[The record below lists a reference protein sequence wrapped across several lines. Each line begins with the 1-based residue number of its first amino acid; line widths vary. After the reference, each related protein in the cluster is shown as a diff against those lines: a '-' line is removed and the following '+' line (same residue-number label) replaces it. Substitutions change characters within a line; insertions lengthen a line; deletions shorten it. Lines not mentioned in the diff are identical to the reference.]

1 MHRIAWL
8 AALAA
13 LTSHADEGSVRLKDG
28 AGRDMVVAR
37 CSVCHSLDYIQMNAP
52 FLDRKAW
59 EGEVNKM
66 ISAFTAPIG
75 KEEVAPIVDYLH
87 AQYGKP

>member
-13 LTSHADEGSVRLKDG
+13 LASHADEGSVRLKD
-28 AGRDMVVAR
+28 APGRDTVVAR
-37 CSVCHSLDYIQMNAP
+37 CSVCHSLDYIEMNAP

-66 ISAFTAPIG
+66 VSAFAALIG

>member
-13 LTSHADEGSVRLKDG
+13 LAAHADEGSVRLKE
-28 AGRDMVVAR
+28 APGRDLVVAR
-37 CSVCHSLDYIQMNAP
+37 CSACHSLDYIEMNAP

-66 ISAFTAPIG
+66 ASAFAAPIG
-75 KEEVAPIVDYLH
+75 KEEVSIIVDYLH